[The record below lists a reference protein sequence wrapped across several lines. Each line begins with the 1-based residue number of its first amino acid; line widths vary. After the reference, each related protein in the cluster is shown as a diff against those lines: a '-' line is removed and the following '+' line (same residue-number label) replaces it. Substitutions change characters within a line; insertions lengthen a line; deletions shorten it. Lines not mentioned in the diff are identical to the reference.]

1 MKCYRLIASRDLLL
15 RQQKHWSIFA
25 FTRRELKRIIA
36 HSPDNHAASIR
47 ILKKLGMQQIG
58 RDENLPKWELK
69 LESRQF
75 LQINSQ
81 LITHNF

>member
-36 HSPDNHAASIR
+36 QSPDNHAASIR

>member
-36 HSPDNHAASIR
+36 QSPDNHAASIR

-69 LESRQF
+69 LESSQF